1 MAKNQILT
9 EVVKAIKFHF
19 NLNQAEIAEKTGIKV
34 TYLSD
39 LIGGRN
45 PLSEIYS
52 DKLASV
58 FGVSKE
64 YLKTGTGDVFDK
76 PEESNETQN
85 DSVTMSRE
93 VFDQITRLTET
104 VLSQQRTI
112 EKLSDFQ
119 KGGAVGVKSAAPKAA
134 RG

>member
-9 EVVKAIKFHF
+9 EVIKAIKFHF
-19 NLNQAEIAEKTGIKV
+19 DLNQAEIAEKTGIKV

-52 DKLASV
+52 DKLNAI

-64 YLKTGTGDVFDK
+64 YLKTGTGDIFDK
-76 PEESNETQN
+76 PNVQENSI
-85 DSVTMSRE
+85 SMPRE

-112 EKLSDFQ
+112 EKLTDLQ
-119 KGGAVGVKSAAPKAA
+119 KGVAEGAKSAAPKAA
-134 RG
+134 LG

>member
-9 EVVKAIKFHF
+9 EVIKAIKFHF

-52 DKLASV
+52 DKLNAV

-64 YLKTGTGDVFDK
+64 YLKTGRGDVFDK
-76 PEESNETQN
+76 PDVQEN
-85 DSVTMSRE
+85 SVTMPRE

-112 EKLSDFQ
+112 ETLSKKIPDT
-119 KGGAVGVKSAAPKAA
+119 AAIA
-134 RG
+134 

>member
-1 MAKNQILT
+1 MAKNQTLT
-9 EVVKAIKFHF
+9 EAIKAIKFHF

-52 DKLASV
+52 DKLNTV

-64 YLKTGTGDVFDK
+64 YLKTGVGDIFDK
-76 PEESNETQN
+76 SDAQENN
-85 DSVTMSRE
+85 VTMSRE

-104 VLSQQRTI
+104 ILSQQRTI
-112 EKLSDFQ
+112 EKLTELQ
-119 KGGAVGVKSAAPKAA
+119 KGVAAGVKGVASKAA
-134 RG
+134 HG

>member
-9 EVVKAIKFHF
+9 EVIKAIKFHF
-19 NLNQAEIAEKTGIKV
+19 DLNQAEIAEKTGIKV

-52 DKLASV
+52 DKLNAV
-58 FGVSKE
+58 FGVSKK
-64 YLKTGTGDVFDK
+64 YLKTGAGDIFDK
-76 PEESNETQN
+76 PDVQENSI
-85 DSVTMSRE
+85 SMPRE

-112 EKLSDFQ
+112 EKLAELQ
-119 KGGAVGVKSAAPKAA
+119 KGVAEGVKSVAPKAA
-134 RG
+134 LG

>member
-52 DKLASV
+52 DKLNAV

-64 YLKTGTGDVFDK
+64 YLKTGVGEMFDK
-76 PEESNETQN
+76 PDVQEN
-85 DSVTMSRE
+85 SVTMSRE

-112 EKLSDFQ
+112 EKLADLQ
-119 KGGAVGVKSAAPKAA
+119 KGGAAGAKGAAPKAA